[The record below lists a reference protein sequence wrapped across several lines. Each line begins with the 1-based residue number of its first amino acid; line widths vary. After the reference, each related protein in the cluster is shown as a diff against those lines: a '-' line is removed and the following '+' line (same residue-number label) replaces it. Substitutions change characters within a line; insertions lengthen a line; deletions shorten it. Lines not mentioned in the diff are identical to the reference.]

1 MARLLRLERLFAS
14 LAVLMAA
21 VGAAIVIVQM
31 LWISYGVLMRYVFRS
46 PDRMATEAT
55 ALLLFPVAFVGLAY
69 ALKENAL
76 PRVTILTDMLPAGAR
91 RIVDIFNACVV
102 FAIGTFFACAA
113 IRGTFNSYMTGA
125 ASEILLWPRYLFWTP
140 AALAL
145 LVFSA
150 YSAIRTAL
158 LVLDPTGRREEDA
171 VV

>member
-1 MARLLRLERLFAS
+1 MAQLLRLERLFAS

-76 PRVTILTDMLPAGAR
+76 PRVTIFTDMLPASVR
-91 RIVDIFNACVV
+91 RLVDIFNACVV

-158 LVLDPTGRREEDA
+158 LVLDPGGRRDEDA